1 MDDNNPV
8 SEKIVKPD
16 MTDEMIT
23 QSKNLTNK
31 YIGKLNVAFNFSSGE
46 NRQITDDDMNK
57 LKTAINNGKT
67 KFNKTDT
74 ANEFKKKILVVDKI
88 MSELLD
94 EAVSMTKQII
104 QTHRK
109 TDGMTG
115 GRRFRFIEILFL
127 LFYPACAGVTG
138 YGIARILDTM
148 PQDGSVDIEK
158 SVYVGLLSL
167 LVVGFLALEC
177 IIIRAMNTGMSAIEI
192 VPGEDPAP
200 ELPIAEEAEPID
212 AEEIDLGFPYDN
224 RRIIEAVNLDS
235 DYHNPE
241 IFLPEDIRAVAYA
254 DYVSEGIAFIPNVED
269 LILDY
274 IGETPSDTNGRKTA
288 LSIFIEALPN
298 LSESTLSV
306 PNENLR
312 QTIEDFTKI
321 IDYLNGQLSA
331 GSDSS
336 EQPEQPRQ
344 AESTEDKP
352 LEQRIASII
361 PSTIAIVNRNLPRPN
376 GVSPYSLPPRG
387 GMRMNRRKRNMKTR
401 MRSRKTQKGQ
411 PARNR
416 RTQKPQP
423 VRRRRTHRRKH
434 RRTRK

>member
-1 MDDNNPV
+1 MNEIGDSKNPV

-16 MTDEMIT
+16 MEDEMIR

-31 YIGKLNVAFNFSSGE
+31 YIGKLNDAFKFQSGE
-46 NRQITDDDMNK
+46 IRPITDDDMNK
-57 LKTAINNGKT
+57 LKTAINNVKI
-67 KFNKTDT
+67 KFKNTDI
-74 ANEFKKKILVVDKI
+74 ANEFKEKILVVDKI

-138 YGIARILDTM
+138 YGIVRILDTM
-148 PQDGSVDIEK
+148 PSDGSVDIEK

-167 LVVGFLALEC
+167 LVVGFLAFEC
-177 IIIRAMNTGMSAIEI
+177 IFIYAMNTGMSNIEI
-192 VPGEDPAP
+192 VPGDDTEP
-200 ELPIAEEAEPID
+200 ELPIDMEAEPVV
-212 AEEIDLGFPYDN
+212 AEDIGLGFTDDN
-224 RRIIEAVNLDS
+224 SPIIEAVNLDS
-235 DYHNPE
+235 DYHPTQ
-241 IFLPEDIRAVAYA
+241 IFLSEDIAVAYA
-254 DYVSEGIAFIPNVED
+254 DYVREGIAFIPNIED
-269 LILDY
+269 LIIDY
-274 IGETPSDTNGRKTA
+274 IGENPSDRNGKKTA
-288 LSIFIEALPN
+288 LSIFIEALAN
-298 LSESTLSV
+298 LSESTPSV
-306 PNENLR
+306 SDENLR
-312 QTIEDFTKI
+312 QTMEDFTKI
-321 IDYLNGQLSA
+321 IDYLNSQLSA

-336 EQPEQPRQ
+336 EQPRQ
-344 AESTEDKP
+344 AESTEENS
-352 LEQRIASII
+352 LEPRIASII
-361 PSTIAIVNRNLPRPN
+361 PSIFATVNRTLPRPP
-376 GVSPYSLPPRG
+376 GVSPYSLPPNG